1 MKILL
6 CIGSYKT
13 RVSGPAVVAEQ
24 FFSINDTHPEHE
36 SHILTNDTDIETPLI
51 HKLKMNYPKQL
62 GAFDFLMRNYFYY
75 KEIKVLQQK
84 KAFDVIVFG
93 DIRCSLL
100 TRFLLPKSIKIMGII
115 HDYLSANAR
124 ISMHGTRRRY
134 LFFRYFVRY
143 FEQLSARYSDAII
156 VGSEDLRQRIIKA
169 YSIDSQRITTLSYGF
184 DVQNIPFKIRENAFQ
199 SPIKILF
206 IKSNLRSGGM
216 DILVSALKELNAF
229 NFILTV
235 IGPPHFLK
243 NDIENLIKNASNIQ
257 LRFLGFQTQSD
268 VNFEMHNND
277 ILCTPSRVES
287 LGLANVEGL
296 ATGISV
302 VSTREGGITE
312 VLDGGNNGWLA
323 EPENVED
330 LARKLKICI
339 ESDSSVRAEKSR
351 LGRQFVEKRFDYR
364 QFNALFL
371 SKCAELMRQ

>member
-36 SHILTNDTDIETPLI
+36 SHILTNDTDIETALI

-371 SKCAELMRQ
+371 NKCAELMRQ